1 MVVEIRADVVIR
13 EVIQSNLLIN
23 SRGCL
28 FPDNVALI
36 ISRLENPFQE
46 VINGQVLL
54 LSRFCTYS
62 GLC

>member
-1 MVVEIRADVVIR
+1 MVVEIRADVVSR

-23 SRGCL
+23 ARGCL
-28 FPDNVALI
+28 FPYNVALI